1 MRWWSNKYLIFLFV
15 FSLLIQ
21 ASYGQEITQ
30 TPNDTNQS
38 QKNGISS
45 SSVTTTQNITI
56 ELNSTNNLPVREA
69 TVEVIDVTDNE
80 TKYLLTNDNGLAFFQ
95 AKNSKTYRF
104 VIEAEGYENV
114 NKNVTILAG
123 FSENKI
129 KFTLKSQKDSDFW
142 PLLVPAVLGFITF
155 LYWSIRFNYRRVIP
169 HNIYEWTL
177 FNLLL
182 VILTVSWPLITI
194 YLLFTDKINILL
206 GGLSFSVYIVV
217 AALLGILSYL
227 LLSIEEI
234 FTQTIPKYKKMSIL
248 WGYIRR
254 ITIAPYIAILGVYVL
269 LDAAKMQNMWFI
281 LLFSFIAGM
290 FTKTIEAKLYGAVQG
305 LLPEEKLKEFNDR
318 GLNYSI
324 ENSELVVRLNVDAD
338 VAYTLYEC
346 DIRSVEQL
354 AVLKVNKVNGYLF
367 SWDEISGN
375 DSGRLIEFL
384 KRNYNIDWVE
394 TAKIE
399 KIDDR
404 TIIISNEKK
413 SLLLKLNNKKTIVNL
428 IIDDVRTDVFI
439 AKIESDKLNIYVNGN
454 SQDDCLEKNVE
465 KKIRKEYLE
474 KIVKEAINQKA
485 STDKLKQNL
494 NLTTS
499 DMDLLINRANIYSI
513 TDFAYSD
520 LDSIDWG
527 MKTPSD
533 NKKITDLFKQKQ
545 NKAKSIASSEED
557 LKFLTLD
564 DLKKLHA
571 DFKDKTPE
579 DYIEIVKLHTEIR
592 EKGISNWTVEDTKKL
607 FDQHIKTLDELKTRC
622 IKQGTDNVKKD
633 FKGISVISELI
644 DKIIQSKTLS
654 S

>member
-1 MRWWSNKYLIFLFV
+1 MG
-15 FSLLIQ
+15 FSKF
-21 ASYGQEITQ
+21 
-30 TPNDTNQS
+30 S
-38 QKNGISS
+38 QINGISS
-45 SSVTTTQNITI
+45 SPATTTQNITI
-56 ELNSTNNLPVREA
+56 ELNSTNNLPVKEA
-69 TVEVIDVTDNE
+69 TLEVIDVADNE

-95 AKNSKTYRF
+95 ANQSKTYRF
-104 VIEAEGYENV
+104 VIEAQNYEKV
-114 NKNVTILAG
+114 TKNITILPG
-123 FSENKI
+123 ISENKI
-129 KFTLKSQKDSDFW
+129 KFTLKSQKDSDFL
-142 PLLVPAVLGFITF
+142 PLFIPAVIGFVTF
-155 LYWSIRFNYRRVIP
+155 LYWSIRFNFRRVIP
-169 HNIYEWTL
+169 HSTVEWIA
-177 FNLLL
+177 FNSLL
-182 VILTVSWPLITI
+182 VISTFTWPVITI
-194 YLLFTDKINILL
+194 YLLLNDKINILL

-290 FTKTIEAKLYGAVQG
+290 FTKTIEDRLYSAVQG
-305 LLPEEKLKEFNDR
+305 LLPEEKLKEFKDR

-338 VAYTLYEC
+338 VAYNLYEC
-346 DIRSVEQL
+346 GIRSVEQL
-354 AVLKVNKVNGYLF
+354 AVLPVLNVKGNGQDKKVGLIRRIGRILWGNGQ
-367 SWDEISGN
+367 D
-375 DSGRLIEFL
+375 
-384 KRNYNIDWVE
+384 K
-394 TAKIE
+394 
-399 KIDDR
+399 
-404 TIIISNEKK
+404 SN
-413 SLLLKLNNKKTIVNL
+413 
-428 IIDDVRTDVFI
+428 
-439 AKIESDKLNIYVNGN
+439 G
-454 SQDDCLEKNVE
+454 QDDCLEKNVE
-465 KKIRKEYLE
+465 KKIRPEYRE
-474 KIVKEAINQKA
+474 KIVKDAKNQKA
-485 STDKLKQNL
+485 SIDKLKQNL

-499 DMDLLINRANIYSI
+499 DMNLLINKAKAYSI
-513 TDFAYSD
+513 TDFAYLD

-527 MKTPSD
+527 MKTPTD

-571 DFKDKTPE
+571 DFKDKKPE

-592 EKGISNWTVEDTKKL
+592 EKGVSNWTVEDTKKL
-607 FDQHIKTLDELKTRC
+607 FDQKIKTLDDLKTQC
-622 IKQGTDNVKKD
+622 INQGIDNVKKD

-644 DKIIQSKTLS
+644 DKIIESKIPS